1 MFQKCFSL
9 QFLLLSCFSL
19 IFSPWFMQNLTYGIS
34 GLFNIWLMQYYA
46 PSFKPKVI
54 RHLSIKKKQPI
65 KVQSQKRKKYLVG
78 CFFFFFIKFS
88 SKQIKT
94 QLDTKEPKVR
104 LNKKEESQNRKKTS
118 RKKFFLK
125 RKKISKIFIKK
136 LTLCSL

>member
-19 IFSPWFMQNLTYGIS
+19 IFSPWFMQNLTYW
-34 GLFNIWLMQYYA
+34 NIWLIQYLTYA
-46 PSFKPKVI
+46 ILCTKLQTKSHQASVN
-54 RHLSIKKKQPI
+54 KKKQPI